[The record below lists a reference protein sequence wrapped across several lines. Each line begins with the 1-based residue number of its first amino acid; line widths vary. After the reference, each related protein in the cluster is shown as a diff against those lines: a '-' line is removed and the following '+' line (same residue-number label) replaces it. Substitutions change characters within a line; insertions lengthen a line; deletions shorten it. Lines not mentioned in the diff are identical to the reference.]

1 MTTCVTVGRH
11 DVLEPAST
19 LGGRM
24 TDQRN
29 IFISHKHSDDDDV
42 KGLIALLSSHG
53 MEVRNG
59 SITSEKFN
67 QGTNEQYIK
76 NEILRPRIQWASTLV
91 VVVSEQT
98 KDSDYVNWEIE
109 VAAEMG
115 KRIVAVW
122 EHGASGV
129 ELPQAAQDYA
139 DATVGWNGDRII
151 DAIEGEDAA
160 EAPDGKPL
168 PNGYLV
174 RQPKC

>member
-1 MTTCVTVGRH
+1 
-11 DVLEPAST
+11 
-19 LGGRM
+19 M

-29 IFISHKHSDDDDV
+29 IFISHTHSDDEDV
-42 KGLIALLSSHG
+42 NSLKSLLSRHG

-67 QGTNEQYIK
+67 QAKNEQYIK
-76 NEILRPRIQWASTLV
+76 NEILRPRIRWASTLV

-129 ELPQAAQDYA
+129 ELPRAAQDYA
-139 DATVGWNGDRII
+139 DATVGWDGDRII

-160 EAPDGKPL
+160 EAPDGEPL
-168 PNGYLV
+168 PSGYLV